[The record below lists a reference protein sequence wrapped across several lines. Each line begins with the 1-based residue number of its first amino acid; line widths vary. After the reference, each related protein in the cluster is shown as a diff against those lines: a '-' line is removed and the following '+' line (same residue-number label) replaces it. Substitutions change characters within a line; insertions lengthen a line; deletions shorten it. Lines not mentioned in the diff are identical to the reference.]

1 VGSIT
6 NGTESINYGYDGKL
20 VTSEALAGTLSQSLL
35 YTYNN
40 DFKLTGLTYAGATTG
55 FSYDNDGLL
64 TGAGNFAITRNAGN
78 GLPETVTGGA
88 LNLALTFNGY
98 GEVEGQNFTISGHN
112 ITSWNLIRDD
122 NGRIIQKTETV
133 SGTSSDYIYTYDS
146 MGRLLTVSKDS
157 ALVEEYQ
164 YDTNGTRSY
173 EMNIFRGI
181 SGRSFTY

>member
-1 VGSIT
+1 MGSIT

-88 LNLALTFNGY
+88 LNLARTFNGY
-98 GEVEGQNFTISGHN
+98 GEVEAQDFTINSQN
-112 ITSWNLIRDD
+112 LTSWNLIRDD

-133 SGTSSDYIYTYDS
+133 GGTSSDYIYTYDS
-146 MGRLLTVSKDS
+146 MGRLLTVTKDS